1 MTGSLELAPSELASY
16 LLPAGDTIGRAQAL
30 LQRARHD
37 VVVVVDDEGRV
48 IGTVTDSTIRRAA
61 IEGQSFGAP
70 VATVMS
76 PDPVIVRPETDEAEV
91 ASLWRS
97 HRLRSLPVVEEG
109 RLVGIRSLEGFP
121 DSTSEPV
128 ALVMAGGRG
137 QRLRPFTDKVPKPLL
152 KVGSMSIVERLIRG
166 VAEAGVRT
174 VFLAVNYMAE
184 VFEQRLGS
192 GGRLGVHIHYVREAE
207 PMGTAGALSLLPP
220 GEWGPILVA
229 NGDIVT
235 TVDFARMF
243 DFHWHHGGA
252 LTVSGVEH
260 RSPIPYGV
268 LHTAG
273 PYLLRI
279 EEKPERRDLCSAGLY
294 VLDGAVRALLPAKIP
309 LDMPELVAAILAE
322 GLPVHVF
329 PVLERW
335 FDIGGPAEFERVLLE
350 FALGEED

>member
-1 MTGSLELAPSELASY
+1 MALGELASY
-16 LLPAGDTIGRAQAL
+16 LLRPDDTIDSVMAVLR
-30 LQRARHD
+30 RARHD
-37 VVVVVDDEGRV
+37 LGVVVDDDGRV
-48 IGTVTDSTIRRAA
+48 IGTVTDSTIRRSA
-61 IEGQSFGAP
+61 IEGHSFGAA

-76 PDPVIVRPETDEAEV
+76 SDPVVVGPRTSDEDVSA
-91 ASLWRS
+91 LLRS
-97 HRLRSLPVVEEG
+97 HRLRSTPVVEEG

-121 DSTSEPV
+121 DPSSEPAV
-128 ALVMAGGRG
+128 LIMAGGRG

-166 VAEAGVRT
+166 VAGAGVRN

-184 VFEQRLGS
+184 LFEQRLGS
-192 GGRLGVHIHYVREAE
+192 GDQLGVRLEYLQEAD
-207 PMGTAGALSLLPP
+207 PMGTAGALSLLPA
-220 GEWGPILVA
+220 GDWGPILVI

-243 DFHWHHGGA
+243 DFHWRHGGA
-252 LTVSGVEH
+252 LTVGGVEH

-273 PYLLRI
+273 PYLLGI
-279 EEKPERRDLCSAGLY
+279 EEKPERRDLCSAGMY
-294 VLDGAVRALLPAKIP
+294 VLDRAVRALLPEKVP